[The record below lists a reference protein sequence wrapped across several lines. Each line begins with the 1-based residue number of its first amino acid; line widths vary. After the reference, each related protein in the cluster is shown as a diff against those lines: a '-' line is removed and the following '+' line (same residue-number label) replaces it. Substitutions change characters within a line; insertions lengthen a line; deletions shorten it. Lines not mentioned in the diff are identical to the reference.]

1 MLSARLAVVARARD
15 RKGLAPRLAG
25 PERSAALDSLTP
37 RFAGMPPKSGTFI
50 YCCEILIGTRMNFCF
65 ESGRRMR
72 IIGCWWMSVLL
83 FACGGKKQEVVT
95 VNVAEG
101 KMIYESNCKT
111 CHGGAGEGNG
121 ALKAPS
127 LTGLG
132 EWYMF
137 RQVLNFRNDIRGTAA
152 TDTLGR
158 QMAAMVKTLKDTLA
172 VRNVAAYIASLPD
185 ASAAETLTGNWKNGE
200 NIYQSICGSCHGA
213 EGKGNVKL
221 DAPRLRSLPS
231 WYLKD
236 QFEKFRSG
244 QRGTHPE
251 DKFGAQMVAMVEMVK
266 DEQSL
271 LDVIT
276 YLRSELP
283 AAK

>member
-1 MLSARLAVVARARD
+1 MKV
-15 RKGLAPRLAG
+15 
-25 PERSAALDSLTP
+25 
-37 RFAGMPPKSGTFI
+37 
-50 YCCEILIGTRMNFCF
+50 CF
-65 ESGRRMR
+65 ESGGRRWTM
-72 IIGCWWMSVLL
+72 GLLCVTVLL

-101 KMIYESNCKT
+101 KAIYESNCKT
-111 CHGGAGEGNG
+111 CHAAAGEGNV
-121 ALKAPS
+121 ALKAPA

-132 EWYMF
+132 EWYVF
-137 RQVLNFRNDIRGTAA
+137 RQVVNFRNDVRGTAEA
-152 TDTLGR
+152 DTLGR
-158 QMAAMVKTLKDTLA
+158 QMGAMVKTLKDTSA
-172 VRNVAAYIASLPD
+172 VRNVAAYIASLPEV
-185 ASAAETLTGNWKNGE
+185 ATAEKLTGNWKNGE

-213 EGKGNVKL
+213 EGKGNAKL

-231 WYLKD
+231 WYLRN
-236 QFEKFRSG
+236 QFEKFKSG
-244 QRGTHPE
+244 LRGTHPQ
-251 DKFGAQMVAMVEMVK
+251 DKFGAQMVSMVEMVK